1 MTSEMASLEKETRR
15 VICVSY
21 MHCKKLPAILTIK
34 EPVANTL
41 QSMNT
46 AVYYIRSHYNDTL
59 VNLVLYLRWP
69 ISGSKFKPIM
79 HVIELTV
86 ATTICVYKTV
96 VQCRMLYLSYSFL
109 ELYASYIC
117 LCFFRQTCFVC
128 IFQCVHSRVLVYSIR
143 NSFLRDF
150 LNPVFPTYGI
160 R

>member
-46 AVYYIRSHYNDTL
+46 AVYYIRSHYNNTL

-69 ISGSKFKPIM
+69 ISGSKFK
-79 HVIELTV
+79 TNN
-86 ATTICVYKTV
+86 A
-96 VQCRMLYLSYSFL
+96 
-109 ELYASYIC
+109 
-117 LCFFRQTCFVC
+117 
-128 IFQCVHSRVLVYSIR
+128 
-143 NSFLRDF
+143 RD
-150 LNPVFPTYGI
+150 
-160 R
+160 